1 MRCFAMLAALGLGL
15 ALTPDATS
23 KDVAQKPAEPQ
34 PGCGGYGTS
43 VDFEETPKAAADKA
57 KKEEKLVFV
66 LHVSGDFE
74 ESGRT

>member
-15 ALTPDATS
+15 ALAPAATS
-23 KDVAQKPAEPQ
+23 KEPAKPAEPQ

-57 KKEEKLVFV
+57 KKEEKLVLI
-66 LHVSGDFE
+66 LHISGDFE
-74 ESGRT
+74 EPGRT

>member
-1 MRCFAMLAALGLGL
+1 MRCFAMWAALGLGL
-15 ALTPDATS
+15 ALVPAAMS
-23 KDVAQKPAEPQ
+23 KDAKPAEPQ

-43 VDFEETPKAAADKA
+43 VDFEDTPKAAADKA